1 MRFAAS
7 ILLALSVSTGAQ
19 AALVGHWNL
28 NEAGGTISDSAGPT
42 LTNSSN
48 AVGAGD
54 YSLATVPTGTFGAI
68 PVTAKASTALGTS
81 INIPVTNS
89 FFMGSPVGSD
99 LNVTN
104 NFTVMG
110 WMNPT
115 QTTGSHMLFA
125 TGAGGGDGWKMG
137 TSGNQLRFTANG
149 VADVTAA
156 TTFTANTWQHYA
168 VTVTGGNV
176 SFFLNGNQTATLPL
190 AGVNASTAA
199 SMLLG
204 NNGQAPPG
212 SSFGENFNGRL
223 DEIKIFDNVLSLA
236 EIRAAAQPVL
246 PGRIVV
252 PTLFASQNL
261 NSFNAP
267 TFLTDNSGMS
277 TPVIAGNTLA
287 QASAATHVFDGNF
300 GQSWVTNNSG
310 SDYFANFGA
319 TNNPVFVWDLGGMT
333 KLEDIVLWQYQN
345 NGTNG
350 SAIGNDTRTF
360 ELRFST
366 TSTFT
371 GPADFSG
378 TMASVLGLGGLN
390 LAQAFDLTGVA
401 DALATRFVELRITDN
416 YFGQPGITGGG
427 DRVGLGEIRFNGSS
441 VIVPE
446 PASLSL
452 LVMAGLAMLRR
463 RSSVRTA

>member
-1 MRFAAS
+1 MKR
-7 ILLALSVSTGAQ
+7 ILTTLLITLIVSNSAT
-19 AALVGHWNL
+19 AALVGHWKL

-54 YSLATVPTGTFGAI
+54 YSQATVPSGVFGSI

-81 INIPVTNS
+81 INIPASNS

-104 NFTVMG
+104 NFTAMG

-115 QTTGSHMLFA
+115 QTTGSHILFA
-125 TGAGGGDGWKMG
+125 TGAAAGNGWKFG

-156 TTFTANTWQHYA
+156 TTFVANTWQHYA

-176 SFFLNGNQTATLPL
+176 NFFLNGNQTATLPL
-190 AGVNASTAA
+190 SGVNASTAV

-223 DEIKIFDNVLSLA
+223 DEIKIFNTALSLA

-246 PGRIVV
+246 PGAIVV
-252 PTLFASQNL
+252 PTLNSSSNL

-267 TFLTDNSGMS
+267 TFLTDNSGLS
-277 TPVIAGNTLA
+277 TPVNTGDTLA

-310 SDYFANFGA
+310 ADYFANFGA
-319 TNNPVFVWDLGGMT
+319 TNTPTFVWDLGGLS
-333 KLEDIVLWQYQN
+333 KVEDIVLWQYQN
-345 NGTNG
+345 NGGNG
-350 SAIGNDTRTF
+350 TAIGNETRTF
-360 ELRFST
+360 ELRFSQST
-366 TSTFT
+366 TFT
-371 GPADFSG
+371 GAADFSG

-401 DALATRFVELRITDN
+401 DASVARFVELRITDN

-427 DRVGLGEIRFNGSS
+427 DRVGLGEIRFNVTA

-446 PASLSL
+446 PAS
-452 LVMAGLAMLRR
+452 AGLMLLAGAALLRR
-463 RSSVRTA
+463 RRTA